1 MSLARRCQKKE
12 FGLTV
17 DMWDTSPR
25 KKEKAWPM
33 EKLEGGKD
41 PVAISIGAELDQ
53 TERKNT
59 FEYIIFGK
67 KPGLL

>member
-1 MSLARRCQKKE
+1 
-12 FGLTV
+12 
-17 DMWDTSPR
+17 
-25 KKEKAWPM
+25 M

-59 FEYIIFGK
+59 FEYIRNLTILSLEK
-67 KPGLL
+67 RLDCYDLYVLL